1 MIGCRFKSWPT
12 NSTYMCG
19 RYAPRRMTGGS
30 PRRSARDRS
39 SGSSPRPP
47 LERPPHNSWR
57 SGIAGPMDVAAPS
70 GGRVPRDRAGELR
83 GHAGWPDG
91 TGSCLAISDQLKL
104 ERMAPSEKR
113 GSVAKRSASAPFVH
127 AKAFAFRTG
136 NDVVAFVGSA
146 NCSRAALTCE
156 GALENA
162 ELMAVQS
169 LTEAQFES
177 EVLGE
182 LEVVPGPP
190 KLLTPGENEPME
202 PLPSVRIA
210 AARLDQG
217 VLRVGFVAP
226 DDSIDRGRCRGRHR
240 EPTGP

>member
-1 MIGCRFKSWPT
+1 M
-12 NSTYMCG
+12 
-19 RYAPRRMTGGS
+19 
-30 PRRSARDRS
+30 
-39 SGSSPRPP
+39 
-47 LERPPHNSWR
+47 
-57 SGIAGPMDVAAPS
+57 
-70 GGRVPRDRAGELR
+70 
-83 GHAGWPDG
+83 
-91 TGSCLAISDQLKL
+91 
-104 ERMAPSEKR
+104 
-113 GSVAKRSASAPFVH
+113 
-127 AKAFAFRTG
+127 
-136 NDVVAFVGSA
+136 AFVGSA

-156 GALENA
+156 GAQENA

-190 KLLTPGENEPME
+190 KLLTPDENEPME

-226 DDSIDRGRCRGRHR
+226 GDSMIEGVVVDGIESRPVLKAPGVC
-240 EPTGP
+240 EAIPP